1 MKRITI
7 IAFLLSICS
16 VGIAKNKQNQPAS
29 AYCDG
34 YYIDKS
40 TKDTVRG
47 QVNLTKTD
55 VSALYFK
62 DLSGVEKKYAP
73 RKVRGFYRSDVDK
86 YYLGYKKGD
95 IQYFYPRI
103 LTGYYDL
110 YVIGFVKVVTEGGVR
125 LSSTE
130 NVWYVIQH
138 GNEEIIDI
146 FGFPWKKRLLEAV
159 ADNEKLHTEI
169 SSVETVQVK
178 VNLPTD
184 ELKHHRGH
192 PMHNT
197 PEWIETYNKWKS
209 ELK

>member
-16 VGIAKNKQNQPAS
+16 VGIAKNKQNQSAS
-29 AYCDG
+29 VYCDG

-86 YYLGYKKGD
+86 YYLGYKKG
-95 IQYFYPRI
+95 
-103 LTGYYDL
+103 
-110 YVIGFVKVVTEGGVR
+110 
-125 LSSTE
+125 
-130 NVWYVIQH
+130 
-138 GNEEIIDI
+138 I
-146 FGFPWKKRLLEAV
+146 FSIFIRE
-159 ADNEKLHTEI
+159 
-169 SSVETVQVK
+169 
-178 VNLPTD
+178 
-184 ELKHHRGH
+184 
-192 PMHNT
+192 
-197 PEWIETYNKWKS
+197 Y
-209 ELK
+209 